1 MAVTVVG
8 SVAIDDIETP
18 FNKTGEVLG
27 GSATYFSLAASFLT
41 DVKIIGV
48 VGSDFGRDYLKI
60 FKDRSIDA
68 KGIKI
73 ENGKTFKWKGRYGYD
88 MSDPETIATELGVF
102 SSFKPKIPH
111 NSKTDMLF
119 LANID
124 PDIQFDALK
133 QMDAPRLTALDTM
146 NFWIKGKKEKLYKV
160 IELTDVFII
169 NESEARLLTGESSIF
184 LCAKTILKSGAKIL
198 ILKRGAY
205 GATMFAENKF
215 FMVPAYP
222 LENVI
227 DPTGA
232 GDSFAGGFLGYIDNT
247 GDMTFDN
254 LKKALVFGN
263 IMASFAVEGFSVD
276 RFLSVKNGEIKDR
289 FKKFR
294 EITYFE
300 ELPEGLL

>member
-1 MAVTVVG
+1 MAVTVIG
-8 SVAIDDIETP
+8 SIAIDNIETP
-18 FNKTGEVLG
+18 FDKTGDILG

-41 DVKIIGV
+41 DVKIIGT
-48 VGSDFGRDYLKI
+48 VGNDFDRKHLNV
-60 FKDRSIDA
+60 FKDRSIDV
-68 KGIKI
+68 KGIKT
-73 ENGKTFKWKGRYGYD
+73 EEGKTFRWKGRYGYD
-88 MSDPETIATELGVF
+88 MSDPETLMTELGVF
-102 SSFKPKIPH
+102 SFFKPVVPH
-111 NSKTDMLF
+111 NSKNDMLF

-124 PDIQFDALK
+124 PDIQLDALK
-133 QMDAPRLTALDTM
+133 QMGAPRLTALDTM
-146 NFWIKGKKEKLYKV
+146 NFWIEGKKEKLMKV
-160 IELTDVFII
+160 IELTDIFII

-184 LCAKTILKSGAKIL
+184 LCAKAILKSGAKIL

-205 GATMFAENKF
+205 GATMFFENKF

-247 GDMTFDN
+247 GDMTFEN

-263 IMASFAVEGFSVD
+263 IMASFAVEGFSVN
-276 RFLSVKNGEIKDR
+276 RFLSINNDEIKGR

-294 EITYFE
+294 EMTYFE
-300 ELPEGLL
+300 ELSE

>member
-1 MAVTVVG
+1 VAITVVG
-8 SVAIDDIETP
+8 SIAIDNVETP
-18 FNKTGEVLG
+18 FNKTGDVLG
-27 GSATYFSLAASFLT
+27 GSASFFSLSSSFLT

-48 VGSDFGRDYLKI
+48 VGSDFDRDHLNI
-60 FKDRSIDA
+60 FKDRQIDIT
-68 KGIKI
+68 GIKT
-73 ENGKTFKWKGRYGYD
+73 EDGKTFHWAGRYGYD

-102 SSFKPKIPH
+102 ASFKPDVQRGCEGDIF
-111 NSKTDMLF
+111 F

-124 PDIQFDALK
+124 PDIQLDVLNQANS
-133 QMDAPRLTALDTM
+133 PRLVALDTM
-146 NFWIKGKKEKLYKV
+146 NFWIDGKKEKL
-160 IELTDVFII
+160 IEAVGRTDIFII

-184 LCAKTILKSGAKIL
+184 LCAKAIFELGAKIL

-205 GATMFAENKF
+205 GATMFFENKF

-232 GDSFAGGFLGYIDNT
+232 GDSFAGGFLGYIDST
-247 GDMTFDN
+247 GDMTFEN

-263 IMASFAVEGFSVD
+263 IMASFAVEDFSVN
-276 RFLSVKNGEIKDR
+276 RFAAIKTDEIEDR

-294 EITYFE
+294 EMTYFE
-300 ELPEGLL
+300 ELLPIRQ

>member
-1 MAVTVVG
+1 MAITVIG
-8 SVAIDDIETP
+8 SIAIDNIETP
-18 FNKTGEVLG
+18 FKKTGDILG
-27 GSATYFSLAASFLT
+27 GSASFFSLASSFLT

-48 VGSDFGRDYLKI
+48 VGSDFDRKHLNV
-60 FKDRSIDA
+60 FKDRNVDIA
-68 KGIKI
+68 GIKT
-73 ENGKTFKWKGRYGYD
+73 EEGKTFHWAGRYGYD
-88 MSDPETIATELGVF
+88 MSDPETLLTELGVF
-102 SSFKPKIPH
+102 SSFKPVVPH
-111 NSKTDMLF
+111 GSKNDMLF

-124 PDIQFDALK
+124 PDIQYNVLK
-133 QMDAPRLTALDTM
+133 QMDSPELVALDTM
-146 NFWIKGKKEKLYKV
+146 NFWIEGKKEKLIKV
-160 IELTDVFII
+160 IELADILII

-184 LCAKTILKSGAKIL
+184 RCAKAVFKLGSKIL

-205 GATMFAENKF
+205 GATMFFENNF

-247 GDMTFDN
+247 GDMTFEN

-263 IMASFAVEGFSVD
+263 IMASFAVEDFSVN
-276 RFLSVKNGEIKDR
+276 RFSTIKADEIKDR

-294 EITYFE
+294 EMTYFE
-300 ELPEGLL
+300 ELSL

>member
-1 MAVTVVG
+1 MAITVIG
-8 SVAIDDIETP
+8 SIAIDNVETP
-18 FNKTGEVLG
+18 FKKSGDILG
-27 GSATYFSLAASFLT
+27 GSASFFSLASSFLT

-48 VGSDFGRDYLKI
+48 VGSDFNRKHLNV
-60 FKDRSIDA
+60 FKNRRIDIT
-68 KGIKI
+68 GIKT
-73 ENGKTFKWKGRYGYD
+73 EKGKTFHWVGKYGYD
-88 MSDPETIATELGVF
+88 MSDPETLLTELGVF
-102 SSFKPKIPH
+102 SSFNPVIPH
-111 NSKTDMLF
+111 NSNDDMLF

-124 PDIQFDALK
+124 PDIQYNTLK
-133 QMDAPRLTALDTM
+133 QMDSPKLIALDTM
-146 NFWIKGKKEKLYKV
+146 NFWIEGKKEKLLKV
-160 IELTDVFII
+160 IGLTDILII

-184 LCAKTILKSGAKIL
+184 LCAKAIFELGSKIL

-205 GATMFAENKF
+205 GATMFFENNF

-247 GDMTFDN
+247 GDMTFEN

-263 IMASFAVEGFSVD
+263 IMASFAVEDFSVN
-276 RFLSVKNGEIKDR
+276 RFLTIKDDELKER

-294 EITYFE
+294 EMTYFE
-300 ELPEGLL
+300 ELSL